1 MPVQAGEHSPRGH
14 QLAGLIP
21 AMGMAEA
28 GGIALALS
36 VKDHIQPADTQ
47 SITHTAVSTTLKP
60 VALCSEMLS
69 RGEKKNPLEVSNVG
83 TLLCEEQKACH
94 SV

>member
-47 SITHTAVSTTLKP
+47 SITHTAV
-60 VALCSEMLS
+60 VAHQGGDCVFGWHAV
-69 RGEKKNPLEVSNVG
+69 GENGRHFKK
-83 TLLCEEQKACH
+83 H
-94 SV
+94 